1 MGPYKIKKIMKIVEN
16 AWTAA
21 SLAEGGETAAAQ
33 SLMRESRRVLLALKA
48 GQIDSKTL
56 KYALNT
62 ARRIKASLDILLVG
76 TPDVDTNH
84 VIEPFLAE
92 LRVAGISYQLVHRSG
107 CLKQQI
113 IEYTNREKEV
123 LFAVIE
129 SPASLDAE
137 CISEDQEL
145 SELWR
150 SLSCPLVVVMDG
162 GRA

>member
-1 MGPYKIKKIMKIVEN
+1 MKIVEN

-21 SLAEGGETAAAQ
+21 SLAEDGEMSAAQ
-33 SLMRESRRVLLALKA
+33 SLVRESRRVLLALKA
-48 GQIDSKTL
+48 GQVDSKTL

-76 TPDVDTNH
+76 TPGVSSGH
-84 VIEPFLAE
+84 VLEPFLTE
-92 LRVAGISYQLVHRSG
+92 LGAAGISYQLIHRTG
-107 CLKQQI
+107 CLKRQI
-113 IEYTNREKEV
+113 IDYTNREKEV

-137 CISEDQEL
+137 CISENEEL

-162 GRA
+162 ARA